1 MPICTN
7 PKCGEISKVAS
18 KFCPFCGQQS
28 LSQIDK
34 NQVHGD
40 NSSAITMENFIRVTD
55 DVPAP
60 RERVTPKVPTKKPR
74 SPFWKNRKI
83 E

>member
-7 PKCGEISKVAS
+7 PKCGEISKIS
-18 KFCPFCGQQS
+18 SQICPFCGQKS

-34 NQVHGD
+34 NQVNGD
-40 NSSAITMENFIRVTD
+40 KSTAISMENFIRITD

-60 RERVTPKVPTKKPR
+60 RERVIPKDSRKKPR
-74 SPFWKNRKI
+74 RTFWNRSKD
-83 E
+83 

>member
-7 PKCGEISKVAS
+7 PKCGEISKVS
-18 KFCPFCGQQS
+18 SQICPFCGQKS

-34 NQVHGD
+34 NQVNGD
-40 NSSAITMENFIRVTD
+40 KSTAITMENFIRITD

-60 RERVTPKVPTKKPR
+60 RERMIPKGSTKKPR
-74 SPFWKNRKI
+74 KPFWNRSKD
-83 E
+83 

>member
-7 PKCGEISKVAS
+7 PKCGEISKVS
-18 KFCPFCGQQS
+18 SQICPFCGQKS

-34 NQVHGD
+34 NQVNGD
-40 NSSAITMENFIRVTD
+40 KSTAITMENFIRITD

-60 RERVTPKVPTKKPR
+60 RERVIPKDSTKKPR
-74 SPFWKNRKI
+74 RPFWNRSKD
-83 E
+83 

>member
-1 MPICTN
+1 MPICIN

-28 LSQIDK
+28 LSQIDQS
-34 NQVHGD
+34 QVHGD
-40 NSSAITMENFIRVTD
+40 KSSAITMENFIRVTD

-60 RERVTPKVPTKKPR
+60 RERVIPKVPTKKPR
-74 SPFWKNRKI
+74 NPFWKKSKD
-83 E
+83 

>member
-7 PKCGEISKVAS
+7 PKCGEISKIS
-18 KFCPFCGQQS
+18 SQICPFCGQKS

-34 NQVHGD
+34 NQVNGD
-40 NSSAITMENFIRVTD
+40 KSTD

-60 RERVTPKVPTKKPR
+60 RERVIPKGSTKKPR
-74 SPFWKNRKI
+74 RPFWNRPKD
-83 E
+83 

>member
-7 PKCGEISKVAS
+7 PKCGEISKVLS
-18 KFCPFCGQQS
+18 QFCPFCGQQS

-34 NQVHGD
+34 SQVHGNHSD
-40 NSSAITMENFIRVTD
+40 AITMENFIRITD

-60 RERVTPKVPTKKPR
+60 RERLIPKDSKKPR
-74 SPFWKNRKI
+74 KRFWKKSK

>member
-18 KFCPFCGQQS
+18 QFCPYCGQQS

-34 NQVHGD
+34 NQAHGN
-40 NSSAITMENFIRVTD
+40 NSSAITMENFIRITD

-60 RERVTPKVPTKKPR
+60 RERVIPKGSTKKPR
-74 SPFWKNRKI
+74 RLFWKKSKD
-83 E
+83 